1 LLWPDENESFG
12 VDFSSTLSKY
22 ENERKVGDLAMGT
35 EEWKLRK
42 NGSGSNIMTVN

>member
-22 ENERKVGDLAMGT
+22 ENERKVGDLAMGRVEVE
-35 EEWKLRK
+35 EEWNRLKYYD
-42 NGSGSNIMTVN
+42 S